1 MSERL
6 LAMTEFECA
15 TTSTSYCADG
25 FRRRANGRMA
35 RRMNILSG
43 GRPVRR
49 RKATP
54 SECASQLLAPQILLN
69 HWSRIRVLLDAKTDS
84 YSLPEG
90 GSEIS
95 LLVLWRVLRY
105 QFVAVLLIALLAGF
119 TAGWIA
125 IEKVKT
131 DSPVSGSARGA
142 EPQTSQFAEQH
153 APDGAMR
160 GVLADS
166 PSCRLP
172 TVCQTSVAFDISTLA
187 GRAGK

>member
-1 MSERL
+1 
-6 LAMTEFECA
+6 
-15 TTSTSYCADG
+15 
-25 FRRRANGRMA
+25 
-35 RRMNILSG
+35 
-43 GRPVRR
+43 
-49 RKATP
+49 
-54 SECASQLLAPQILLN
+54 
-69 HWSRIRVLLDAKTDS
+69 LLDAKTDS